1 MKRSEK
7 IEVRL
12 SHEEKQSLSAIA
24 DGEGRT
30 VSDLVR
36 GLIERYVNLNASPLP
51 RKPHWA
57 LWAGLVASGLLIGH
71 LGTWG
76 MMQLHHR
83 AGKSKAENMM
93 SFGLYKLS
101 VLLTQTTSNEKLIT
115 QILEVPLLV
124 KNGSTEVH
132 IIEREGNDVRMT
144 TNVVLS
150 DDTLPTVKF
159 DACEITDGKC
169 LPLASPKLTIAPE
182 ETASITLMTDR
193 NYMMGLVVEPSSTEV
208 TLKSYTRTR
217 EAIKNTA
224 PYQEP

>member
-1 MKRSEK
+1 MKRNEK

-12 SHEEKQSLSAIA
+12 SHEEKQSLLAIA

-36 GLIERYVNLNASPLP
+36 GLIERYVSLNASPLP
-51 RKPHWA
+51 RKPRWA
-57 LWAGLVASGLLIGH
+57 LWGGLLASGLLIGH

-83 AGKSKAENMM
+83 TGKPKAENMM

-132 IIEREGNDVRMT
+132 IIEREGNDVKMT

-159 DACEITDGKC
+159 DVCEITEGKC

-182 ETASITLMTDR
+182 EAASITLMTDR

-224 PYQEP
+224 PNQEP